1 MVDYLMTGSYWPLV
15 YKYWPANYWVGLV
28 VGLIDVTLFT
38 RPRAVSLDDRD
49 RAATLFSRP
58 RIVTPEDER

>member
-28 VGLIDVTLFT
+28 VGKIPATL
-38 RPRAVSLDDRD
+38 RARSL
-49 RAATLFSRP
+49 AATLEERDLRVTLRARSLAA
-58 RIVTPEDER
+58 TPEEK